1 MANEEEELAIPG
13 SPIPPRPDEISP
25 ISTPGGSP
33 TAESPKP
40 IVIERIRSK
49 KRLFGESKSGEIG
62 PENKNEGSTE
72 KSPSGKPPPK
82 KQKYSKIDKKAI
94 GKPLGRMSVRAPS
107 AEPPPFRVT
116 RSASS
121 EAEGRAPR
129 SPSAEPP
136 PANKPKAV
144 RPVVSPISE
153 RGEVK
158 DEKLSESDNDDATRA
173 SPVPVRKSKDVEG
186 KKAGN
191 GRTTRKTSAS
201 GREGT
206 VVQTPR
212 SKTPKRKRDPSQ
224 SDIEEESKEGTA
236 TVSPRKPF
244 HRPPK
249 LEPQSSSTNVGIGSP
264 LPTGITIEQQQMV
277 VATKKF
283 LQLSAP
289 LLGDISSHKFANL
302 FMNPVNERM
311 APGYRNLVYKPEDLK
326 CNPLPSPT
334 QQGLKS

>member
-1 MANEEEELAIPG
+1 
-13 SPIPPRPDEISP
+13 
-25 ISTPGGSP
+25 
-33 TAESPKP
+33 
-40 IVIERIRSK
+40 
-49 KRLFGESKSGEIG
+49 
-62 PENKNEGSTE
+62 
-72 KSPSGKPPPK
+72 
-82 KQKYSKIDKKAI
+82 
-94 GKPLGRMSVRAPS
+94 MSVARAPS
-107 AEPPPFRVT
+107 TEPPSFRVT

-121 EAEGRAPR
+121 EAEGRASK

-136 PANKPKAV
+136 PVNKPKAV
-144 RPVVSPISE
+144 KPVVSPISE
-153 RGEVK
+153 GSEVK
-158 DEKLSESDNDDATRA
+158 DEALSEFDDDATMA
-173 SPVPVRKSKDVEG
+173 SPVPAHKSKDVEG

-191 GRTTRKTSAS
+191 GRTTRKTSTS
-201 GREGT
+201 GRKAEAEATEREGT

-212 SKTPKRKRDPSQ
+212 SKTPKRKRDPSH
-224 SDIEEESKEGTA
+224 SDIEEESKEEAA
-236 TVSPRKPF
+236 TVFPRKPF

-249 LEPQSSSTNVGIGSP
+249 LEPQSSSTNAGIGSP
-264 LPTGITIEQQQMV
+264 LPTGVAIEQQQMV

-334 QQGLKS
+334 QGLKS